1 MLHDIFDGIPMFNE
15 ETVTAGDQFMACKPW
30 KGAIKEP
37 SKVPVI
43 NAEIP
48 DLQYDFEFVH
58 GYCTESY
65 QNCLYNPD
73 GHATY
78 FTACL
83 GIVLDMPGRTQ
94 KIFGG
99 GEHVVED
106 VKKESKY
113 QLI

>member
-48 DLQYDFEFVH
+48 DL
-58 GYCTESY
+58 
-65 QNCLYNPD
+65 
-73 GHATY
+73 
-78 FTACL
+78 
-83 GIVLDMPGRTQ
+83 
-94 KIFGG
+94 
-99 GEHVVED
+99 
-106 VKKESKY
+106 
-113 QLI
+113 